1 MAVEELYR
9 RDRNHPSVIMW
20 SVANEP
26 RSFRP
31 ESGPYFELVT
41 SRLRTLD
48 DNSRPVTA
56 IMYDHGENVTDGA
69 APHLDIIGV
78 NKYIGWYTDTGH
90 LEVVTTQLEDSLR

>member
-1 MAVEELYR
+1 M

-20 SVANEP
+20 SVAYAP
-26 RSFRP
+26 RSFSP
-31 ESGPYFELVT
+31 EAEPYFELVT

-56 IMYDHGENVTDGA
+56 IMYDHGDNVTDGA

-90 LEVVTTQLEDSLR
+90 LEVVTTQLEASLR